1 MDKEAFLKGVHAFE
15 DRIDWK
21 KIDDVLLA
29 TGLDDMLYA
38 PFAITKAESSLVT
51 MIASHG
57 VFMDELD
64 AAISKPAKALADM
77 LQPIVLKAI
86 TDAWDDVSL
95 AHVILALNMLKERY
109 TLIHASRS
117 ACHSPG
123 RLSPASQFF
132 YYSEPLNRK

>member
-1 MDKEAFLKGVHAFE
+1 MAMALSTEHSPEGSTTEEQLEAA
-15 DRIDWK
+15 
-21 KIDDVLLA
+21 
-29 TGLDDMLYA
+29 
-38 PFAITKAESSLVT
+38 AEIAEKLV
-51 MIASHG
+51 
-57 VFMDELD
+57 
-64 AAISKPAKALADM
+64 PAKALADM